1 MKEVSP
7 YSKSFVLTEA
17 VSNNSFNYERRRA
30 YWNKLPLLHVP
41 DLISI
46 EFSELRERNFCQV
59 EQGTDIVFEDFDGD
73 ETLISCKGL
82 KHFIATELPGRRAA
96 RGALR
101 DRRAADGVLRR
112 SRAQSLAAPVYIFD
126 NHNHAFYFWQLERLG
141 GTLKNGSLLIHVDQ
155 HKDSRVPGT
164 FLCDEGLKS
173 ADQIFKYT
181 NTVLNVGN
189 FIPAAQKSGLAG
201 KVINVDSSESLAAIG
216 CDLAAL
222 RGDSGEC
229 VGRAARTIILDIDLD
244 FFAPELDYINNDLKL
259 AVIKKLLPLANVVTI
274 ATSPFFINQE
284 AALYWLQ
291 RILE

>member
-7 YSKSFVLTEA
+7 YSNSFVLTEA

-41 DLISI
+41 DLISV
-46 EFSELRERNFCQV
+46 EFSELRDRNFCQV
-59 EQGTDIVFEDFDGD
+59 EQGTYIVFEDYDGD
-73 ETLISCKGL
+73 ETFISCKGL

-96 RGALR
+96 PGALR
-101 DRRAADGVLRR
+101 ER
-112 SRAQSLAAPVYIFD
+112 RAQSLAAPVYIFD
-126 NHNHAFYFWQLERLG
+126 NHNHAFYFWQLERLS

-164 FLCDEGLKS
+164 FLSDEGLKS

-216 CDLAAL
+216 GDLAAL

-274 ATSPFFINQE
+274 ATSPFFIEQKMAIN
-284 AALYWLQ
+284 WLK
-291 RILE
+291 RIFQ